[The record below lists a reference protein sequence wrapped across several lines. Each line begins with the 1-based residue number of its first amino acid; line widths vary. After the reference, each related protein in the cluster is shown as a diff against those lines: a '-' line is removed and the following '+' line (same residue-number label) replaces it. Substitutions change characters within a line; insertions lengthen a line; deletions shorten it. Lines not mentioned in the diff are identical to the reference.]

1 MSASLLTFCSK
12 PIDGLTVIG
21 AGQIKLFKLGKR
33 LSLCVS
39 GVFYPN
45 LFQETTVYL
54 FQFEALM
61 LQLTHPATTTT
72 PKFVP
77 LEESYERCRQI
88 TAEYS
93 KTFYMGTL
101 LMPEAKRRA
110 IWAIYVWCRRTDE
123 LVDGPQGRFTTQ
135 STLDNWEDQLEDL
148 FASRPN
154 DNLDVAI
161 VDTLKRYDLDI
172 QPFRDMI
179 AGQRMDLERDRYET
193 FDDLKLYCYRVA
205 GTVGLMSTVVM
216 GMDPGI
222 NNAPWMQ
229 TNPAVAPIE
238 EAVSLGI
245 ANQLTNILRDV
256 GEDARR
262 GRIYLPLEDLAL
274 FDYTEEDLFNSVVD
288 DRWRSLMKF
297 QIQRALKYYQ
307 MAESG
312 ISRLHPDAR
321 WPVWTA
327 LMLYRKIL
335 DVIAENDYDVF
346 TQRAFV
352 PKVRKLLCLPEAL
365 LKARIS

>member
-1 MSASLLTFCSK
+1 
-12 PIDGLTVIG
+12 
-21 AGQIKLFKLGKR
+21 
-33 LSLCVS
+33 
-39 GVFYPN
+39 
-45 LFQETTVYL
+45 
-54 FQFEALM
+54 M
-61 LQLTHPATTTT
+61 LQLTHPSTKLA

-77 LEESYERCRQI
+77 LQESYERCRQI
-88 TAEYS
+88 TAEFS

-110 IWAIYVWCRRTDE
+110 IWAIFVWCRRTDE
-123 LVDGPQGRFTTQ
+123 LVDGPQAKFTTS
-135 STLDNWEDQLEDL
+135 STLDHWERQLESL
-148 FASRPN
+148 FAGKPK
-154 DNLDVAI
+154 DDLDVAM
-161 VDTLKRYDLDI
+161 VDTLDRYDLDI

-179 AGQRMDLERDRYET
+179 SGQRMDLVRDRYET
-193 FDDLKLYCYRVA
+193 FEDLKLYCYRVA

-216 GMDPGI
+216 GMDTEF
-222 NNAPWMQ
+222 NTAPWMR
-229 TNPAVAPIE
+229 TNPAVAPIG

-274 FDYTEEDLFNSVVD
+274 FDYTEEDLFNSVID
-288 DRWRSLMKF
+288 DRWRALMRF

-307 MAESG
+307 EAEDG
-312 ISRLHPDAR
+312 ISRLDPDAR

-346 TQRAFV
+346 NRRAFV
-352 PKVRKLLCLPEAL
+352 PKARKFLCLPQAL
-365 LKARIS
+365 IRARVS

>member
-1 MSASLLTFCSK
+1 
-12 PIDGLTVIG
+12 
-21 AGQIKLFKLGKR
+21 
-33 LSLCVS
+33 
-39 GVFYPN
+39 
-45 LFQETTVYL
+45 
-54 FQFEALM
+54 M
-61 LQLTHPATTTT
+61 LQLTHPSTTLA

-77 LEESYERCRQI
+77 LQESYERCRQI

-101 LMPEAKRRA
+101 LMPEAKRKA

-123 LVDGPQGRFTTQ
+123 LVDGPQAKFTTE
-135 STLDNWEDQLEDL
+135 STLDNWESQLEAL
-148 FASRPN
+148 FKGHPK
-154 DNLDVAI
+154 DNLDVAM
-161 VDTLKRYDLDI
+161 VDTLERFDLGI

-179 AGQRMDLERDRYET
+179 SGQRMDLHRSRYET
-193 FDDLKLYCYRVA
+193 FDELKLYCYRVA

-216 GMDPGI
+216 GMDQDV
-222 NNAPWMQ
+222 NTAPWMRRS
-229 TNPAVAPIE
+229 PEVAPID
-238 EAVSLGI
+238 EAVSLGM

-274 FDYTEEDLFNSVVD
+274 FDYTEEDLMNGVID
-288 DRWRSLMKF
+288 DRWRALMRF

-307 MAESG
+307 EAESG

-335 DVIAENDYDVF
+335 DVIVENDYDVF
-346 TQRAFV
+346 NRRAFV
-352 PKVRKLLCLPEAL
+352 PKARKFLCLPQAL
-365 LKARIS
+365 IRARMS